1 MAYNTAYIRGMK
13 CTCRK
18 ENKDKKAKSGKP
30 EAERDGGMDVQ
41 IFGTQTEAALIRMM
55 VDKMGCAKD
64 FFIYERKVN
73 VRKCFYTFT
82 PSARISAAV
91 VEKKTNGN
99 GYRLYVKGAAETVVK
114 LCFKYLDHRA
124 EMQDLD
130 YKKKQ

>member
-1 MAYNTAYIRGMK
+1 MAAKSAAFLGKMMGSGEK
-13 CTCRK
+13 
-18 ENKDKKAKSGKP
+18 NKDKKAESGKP

-82 PSARISAAV
+82 PSARIRQS
-91 VEKKTNGN
+91 
-99 GYRLYVKGAAETVVK
+99 
-114 LCFKYLDHRA
+114 
-124 EMQDLD
+124 
-130 YKKKQ
+130 